1 MFEGHAWPAT
11 ARHEAKAGPT
21 PDYRESSCQLPER
34 LSASLQEFARRHQ
47 LTLGTLLQAAWALV
61 LRERWG
67 EDVVFGTTVSVR
79 PSALSEVEARM
90 GPYIQM
96 LPVRVRVPGSEPT
109 LEWLRALQTRL
120 SELRQHEASSLE
132 EIRAACGL
140 PARGALFESLVV
152 FENYPVEAA
161 PGGGPGGLELR
172 DIRVHETSGVPL
184 VVVGVPGRE
193 LRLHGL
199 YDANRFSAAEVEGM
213 FGALQR
219 WLGALTKASEGSA
232 PAH

>member
-1 MFEGHAWPAT
+1 MFAGYAWPST
-11 ARHEAKAGPT
+11 ARHEAKPT
-21 PDYRESSCQLPER
+21 PDYREYSCQLPER
-34 LSASLQEFARRHQ
+34 LSASLQEYARAHQ
-47 LTLGTLLQAAWALV
+47 LTLGTLLQAAWALL
-61 LRERWG
+61 LRERGG

-79 PSALSEVEARM
+79 PSALTEVEARV

-96 LPVRVRVPGSEPT
+96 LPVRVRVPGSEPS

-132 EIRAACGL
+132 EIRSACGL

-152 FENYPVEAA
+152 FENYPMEGA
-161 PGGGPGGLELR
+161 PAGGPGGLELR

-199 YDANRFSAAEVEGM
+199 YDVSRLSAAEVEGL
-213 FGALQR
+213 FAALQR
-219 WLGALTKASEGSA
+219 WLGALTKVREAVSA
-232 PAH
+232 A